1 MPGGAMTM
9 RKMRSVAIGLLS
21 LSLSLLSAA
30 FMTLEVRAATVPG
43 KPHLRI
49 GYGTTAG
56 AAAPLWVAK
65 DKGYFDEVGVN
76 VEIVYVAGYTSIQGM
91 LAGELQGAYGG
102 CAEVMTARKAGSDL
116 VIIGTSANSNLYT
129 IVSRREIT
137 EPKQLIGKRVAISRL
152 GDTSHLSTQF
162 ALKQAG
168 IDPQSVT
175 YVQVGST
182 PARLA
187 ALQSGTVDAALQ
199 AAQNVSIAKQ
209 LGLNILI
216 NLFDRRIPYCTSG
229 VGVSKAY
236 LESNAK
242 TLESF
247 MRALGKGIAFVREA
261 NANDVKAIMAKYMRM
276 NPEDKRLV
284 AAYEFYAKQFI
295 SRELQIDPEG
305 IRLVIEMMGLA
316 DKSWL
321 EWRPEQFYDDSIVK
335 KLDKDGYWQAVYK
348 QIR

>member
-1 MPGGAMTM
+1 MTA
-9 RKMRSVAIGLLS
+9 RTISSVAIGLLS
-21 LSLSLLSAA
+21 CSLLT
-30 FMTLEVRAATVPG
+30 FYRTVDVRAATVQLG
-43 KPHLRI
+43 KPQLRI

-65 DKGYFDEVGVN
+65 EKGYFDEAGLN
-76 VEIVYVAGYTSIQGM
+76 VEIVYVAGYVSIQGM

-116 VIIGTSANSNLYT
+116 IVIGTSANSNLYT
-129 IVSRREIT
+129 IVSRPQIT
-137 EPKQLIGKRVAISRL
+137 EAKQLVGKRVAISRL

-187 ALQSGTVDAALQ
+187 ALQSGSVDAALQ
-199 AAQNVSIAKQ
+199 AAQNVSVAKQ
-209 LGLNILI
+209 LGMNILI

-236 LESNAK
+236 LQSNYK
-242 TLESF
+242 TLETF
-247 MRALGKGIAFVREA
+247 MRALGKGVAFVREA
-261 NANDVKAIMAKYMRM
+261 NADDVKAIMAKYMRLKSD
-276 NPEDKRLV
+276 DKRLI
-284 AAYEFYAKQFI
+284 ASYEFYAKQFI
-295 SRELQIDPEG
+295 TRELALDPEG
-305 IRLVIEMMGLA
+305 VRAIIDMMSFS

-321 EWRPEQFYDDSIVK
+321 EWKPQQFYDDAIVK
-335 KLDKDGYWQAVYK
+335 KLKNEGYWQAVYE